1 MNKKYLLSAFV
12 VLFFTTVKWNYAQD
26 ITYKPGNGLHI
37 SSANNDWDFLFSG
50 YINSIYAF
58 NNISDNNTIQNSF
71 NVHRARID
79 LGFNY
84 LDNYDLF
91 FEFDAA
97 GQRTE
102 MVLAQIQAR
111 IISSNYL
118 LAGKFINPFSPENN
132 RSTSALST
140 IERYSGLN
148 SMFLLPALDAQF
160 GIMLYGTASNLG
172 YYLSITNG
180 NGEAAQNINENNN
193 SKDVTARIEY
203 KVSPNFGLGSS
214 LDYSKEESQNLS
226 LLDHT
231 FESFNNAN
239 VYGKRFGYLGDFWFI
254 ANPVLFRGELFQYNF
269 NASLSNG
276 NEVKNFL
283 GGYLETGYFLF
294 GNVNDGV
301 QLIGRFE
308 TARYGKTIQFFP
320 GPTELNSYILGTNWY
335 SNTIFTFQ
343 VNLIYEEANKNSVL
357 RSTRLSNRNNEFEIL
372 STVQLK
378 F

>member
-1 MNKKYLLSAFV
+1 
-12 VLFFTTVKWNYAQD
+12 
-26 ITYKPGNGLHI
+26 
-37 SSANNDWDFLFSG
+37 
-50 YINSIYAF
+50 
-58 NNISDNNTIQNSF
+58 
-71 NVHRARID
+71 
-79 LGFNY
+79 
-84 LDNYDLF
+84 
-91 FEFDAA
+91 
-97 GQRTE
+97 
-102 MVLAQIQAR
+102 
-111 IISSNYL
+111 
-118 LAGKFINPFSPENN
+118 
-132 RSTSALST
+132 
-140 IERYSGLN
+140 
-148 SMFLLPALDAQF
+148 
-160 GIMLYGTASNLG
+160 
-172 YYLSITNG
+172 
-180 NGEAAQNINENNN
+180 
-193 SKDVTARIEY
+193 
-203 KVSPNFGLGSS
+203 
-214 LDYSKEESQNLS
+214 KEESQNLG

-231 FESFNNAN
+231 FESFNYAN

-254 ANPVLFRGELFQYNF
+254 ANPVLLRGELFQYNF

-283 GGYLETGYFLF
+283 GGYLEAGYFLF

-357 RSTRLSNRNNEFEIL
+357 RSTRLYNRNNEFEIL